1 MSDKTTVGG
10 VIAVFL
16 EECGVGAAFG
26 VISIH
31 NMPFLDAIGKR
42 RNIRYIPARGE
53 AGAVN
58 MADAYARVGQRLGVA
73 FTSTGVAAGNAAG
86 SLVEAQTAGTPILH
100 ITGQIETQ
108 HLDKNH
114 SYIHEARDQLTMLK
128 AVSKK
133 AYRVTSPETALD
145 VFKEAVC
152 FALTAPM
159 GPVSVEV
166 PIDIQHALIEWPK
179 SLAPLVIPK
188 LQPEKK
194 EIKELAIKLRK
205 AKRPLIWLGGG
216 ARHAG
221 KEVDRL
227 AALGFGV
234 VTSVQGRGVI
244 PEDHPQTLGAFNMY
258 GCIEQF
264 YNSCDAM
271 LIVGSRLR
279 GNETLKYKLNLPSP
293 LYQIDIDNAAR
304 NGRPYISDFFVQG
317 DAQISLSDLVDELD
331 GKMEIDP
338 NFAKDLKLARG
349 QAEEFMRSGLS
360 PYEKLLET
368 IQAKAGKDFIWA
380 RDVTISNSTWGNR
393 GIFISGPRDGV
404 HALGG
409 GIGQGVQMAIG
420 AAIAAPEKKVFCLVG
435 DGGLQVNIGEL
446 ATAAQENLNIILIL
460 MNSHDYEVIKNIQNA
475 EYGGRQYYSD
485 IFTPD
490 FKGIAES
497 NAWFYRKLNTLT
509 SIEKVFDEA
518 LKFDGPSMLEI
529 DMPSIGPFARA
540 FGGPPVKQQNKDLKS
555 QAIGKE
561 G

>member
-152 FALTAPM
+152 VALTAPM

-166 PIDIQHALIEWPK
+166 PIDIQHALIEWPE
-179 SLAPLVIPK
+179 SLTPLVIPK
-188 LQPEKK
+188 LQPEQK
-194 EIKELAIKLRK
+194 EIKELAIKLMK

-216 ARHAG
+216 ARHAS

-264 YNSCDAM
+264 YNSCDVM

-338 NFAKDLKLARG
+338 NFTKDLKLARG

>member
-42 RNIRYIPARGE
+42 RNIRYISARGE

-152 FALTAPM
+152 VALTAPM

-188 LQPEKK
+188 LQPKKK
-194 EIKELAIKLRK
+194 EIKELAIKLMK

-264 YNSCDAM
+264 YNSCDVM

-331 GKMEIDP
+331 GKIEIDP
-338 NFAKDLKLARG
+338 NFTEDLKFARG

>member
-152 FALTAPM
+152 VALTAPM

-166 PIDIQHALIEWPK
+166 PIDIQHALIEWPE

-188 LQPEKK
+188 LKPEQK
-194 EIKELAIKLRK
+194 EIKELAIKLMK

-216 ARHAG
+216 ARHAS

-304 NGRPYISDFFVQG
+304 NGRPYVSDFFVQG

-331 GKMEIDP
+331 GKIEIDP
-338 NFAKDLKLARG
+338 NFTKDLKLARG

-446 ATAAQENLNIILIL
+446 ATAAQENLNIIMIL